1 MPNYSYIKKSPFG
14 FFETL
19 DELRI
24 AFAQRGFWVVTNL
37 NIAEKIQKKINPDF
51 GEYTTLGFCSAE
63 LAYKY
68 LSEDINL
75 GIFMPCSVSVYEK
88 NWEIFIS
95 AGLPEIII
103 EKIIENKNLK
113 KLNLEISKNMKEII
127 DSI

>member
-1 MPNYSYIKKSPFG
+1 MSYTYIKKSPFS
-14 FFETL
+14 FDETL

-24 AFAQRGFWVVTNL
+24 AFWEEWFWVVSNV
-37 NIAEKIQKKINPDF
+37 NIAEKIKTKVDENF
-51 GEYTTLGFCSAE
+51 WEYTTLWFCKPE

-95 AGLPEIII
+95 AGLPENVID
-103 EKIIENKNLK
+103 KVIENKNLK
-113 KLNLEISKNMKEII
+113 KLSSEISEIMKKVIE
-127 DSI
+127 SI